1 MHKDTSNSDDQCRAK
16 GKKHPSKQQKK
27 QGGGGTKWCSVHM
40 TMSDTDDE
48 CQLQKKQA
56 NNGNASFAKIFQQH
70 HPTAPGEHGFQGG
83 YSFMAI
89 TATQEAKS
97 IGGTQGKR
105 PNTFKKT
112 VRDHEKDLNGPSIA
126 TVGLFE
132 QNQEDSAFMAVS
144 AAELDSYEGNT
155 TATTSWRYS

>member
-56 NNGNASFAKIFQQH
+56 NNINGHFAKNIQH
-70 HPTAPGEHGFQGG
+70 HQPTAPGEQGFQGG
-83 YSFMAI
+83 VSIMAI
-89 TATQEAKS
+89 NEPQDA
-97 IGGTQGKR
+97 
-105 PNTFKKT
+105 
-112 VRDHEKDLNGPSIA
+112 
-126 TVGLFE
+126 
-132 QNQEDSAFMAVS
+132 
-144 AAELDSYEGNT
+144 
-155 TATTSWRYS
+155 